1 MIFIG
6 YLLCAASAIYGII
19 ACIAAWGTLRAPF
32 SARPGQPQV
41 TILKPLCGVE
51 PETYE
56 CLRSFCDQDYPD
68 FQVLFGI
75 ADPADPVVPLVERL
89 KREFPQRDLQIAID
103 RRQHGSSRKVSNLI
117 NMMTRARYDYLIL
130 ADSDVRV
137 ARDYLARVVAPLQDP
152 EVGIVTCP
160 YRGVSR
166 HGRWSKLGAMFI
178 NEWFMPSVRVAAK
191 GGSRA
196 FAFGATIGLR
206 REVLARMGGFHTI
219 ADHLADDY
227 RLGELTR
234 AMGLRTALSEVEVEI
249 AVVENTFEELIA
261 HEIRWLRTI
270 RAVRPSSYLFCCVT
284 FGAPVALLGALL
296 AGGGEVVWA
305 LFGATLIARLALHFR
320 RRQADGN
327 SSGLLLI
334 PLRDCL
340 SLALWCWSLTTRRV
354 KWRDQDLEIC
364 SDGSVMPVVRN

>member
-1 MIFIG
+1 M
-6 YLLCAASAIYGII
+6 
-19 ACIAAWGTLRAPF
+19 T
-32 SARPGQPQV
+32 V
-41 TILKPLCGVE
+41 LKPLCGVE

-56 CLRSFCDQDYPD
+56 CLRSFCDQDYPE

-89 KREFPQRDLQIAID
+89 KREFPQRDVQVTID

-117 NMMTRARYDYLIL
+117 NLMARASHDYIIL

-137 ARDYLARVVAPLQDP
+137 ARDYLARVVAPLQEPD
-152 EVGIVTCP
+152 VGIVTCP

-166 HGRWSKLGAMFI
+166 HGRWSNLGAMFI
-178 NEWFMPSVRVAAK
+178 NEWFMPSVRVAAQ

-234 AMGLRTALSEVEVEI
+234 AMGLRTALSDVEVEI
-249 AVVENTFEELIA
+249 AVVENTFEELAA

-270 RAVRPSSYLFCCVT
+270 RAVRPSSYLFCFVT
-284 FGAPVALLGALL
+284 FGVPVSLIGALL
-296 AGGGEVVWA
+296 AGGTEGVWE
-305 LFGATLIARLALHFR
+305 LCGATLIARLALHFR
-320 RRQADGN
+320 KRQAGANMADV
-327 SSGLLLI
+327 LLI
-334 PLRDCL
+334 PLRDSL

-364 SDGSVMPVVRN
+364 SDGSVLPVVRN